1 MKTTA
6 WLSRCS
12 VFTKLALLVGPPI
25 MGLTLLTG
33 HSTWQRYQEWQV
45 SVSAAMEVETV
56 RAASQLVHT
65 LQAERGLSNGYL
77 NGKAETLPEPLR
89 QARAATDQA
98 IAAFSAVAKHPAA
111 QQEAQ
116 AVSALLARR
125 GEIEQRR
132 RPAPEVFTDY
142 SNRIDG
148 LFTLLANLGNQ
159 VGDLTFYHSTVSLLA
174 LSCEKEF
181 AGRER
186 GFINGVLAAGSFTTP
201 ALIQASGFV
210 ARQTQCAADFARYA
224 DQDIMVAA
232 KTLQDSPVNT
242 QFLQLRSQV
251 FAIGPNEP
259 QQLAP
264 PQWFGAA
271 SARIDAMKALEGQLL
286 DQLAQQ
292 LLSKS
297 ERIERQMLLNGLGSL
312 TALALLLWLSWGIM
326 HNLRSRL
333 RRLEQLMRTMSQTLD
348 LAPRVD
354 VRGKDEIA
362 LMGQAFDVLV
372 DNFGR
377 TLFEVKQSAHQ
388 LATAAGDM
396 EHLSERAAHSAS
408 VQSDASS
415 SLAAAVEEMTAGIRS
430 VRENVH
436 ETRLVSEKM
445 QSHTQAGEG
454 EIQQLAAALASTAV
468 AVETAAKR
476 IEALEGRSQAISQIV
491 VAIHDIADQTNLLAL
506 NAAIEAAR
514 AGEQGRGFAV
524 VADEVRKLA
533 ERVSKETVQIST
545 LIDAIRGDTQQ
556 AVTEMSDVRQRL
568 NEGTA
573 LMGNSTSL
581 LQEIRDQATDTVE
594 RSVSNAAAMDQQT
607 QASSDVAQNVNQ
619 IAGLAG
625 ESAQIV
631 KETALVADTLNQ
643 TAQQLA
649 QLIDRFT
656 HTSSRHH

>member
-533 ERVSKETVQIST
+533 ERT
-545 LIDAIRGDTQQ
+545 
-556 AVTEMSDVRQRL
+556 
-568 NEGTA
+568 GTA
-573 LMGNSTSL
+573 T
-581 LQEIRDQATDTVE
+581 QEISR
-594 RSVSNAAAMDQQT
+594 M
-607 QASSDVAQNVNQ
+607 
-619 IAGLAG
+619 IAD
-625 ESAQIV
+625 I
-631 KETALVADTLNQ
+631 
-643 TAQQLA
+643 
-649 QLIDRFT
+649 
-656 HTSSRHH
+656 HTSSTVSRENMEEAVVRVRAGVDLTEQGGSAVNRIHEGSSQVLHVVNDISHALREQSQASNDIAMNVERIAQVAAENAGIAHETAQATNQMHQMTDSLRKMVSRFQI